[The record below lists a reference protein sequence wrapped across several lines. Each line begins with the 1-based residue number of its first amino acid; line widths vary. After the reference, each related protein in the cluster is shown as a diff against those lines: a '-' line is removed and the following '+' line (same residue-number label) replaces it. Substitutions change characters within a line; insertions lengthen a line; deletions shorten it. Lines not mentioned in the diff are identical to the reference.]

1 MGAIMKKYTAKHL
14 VLGALLLIPPTLVCA
29 DPIGTVDIYKAGK
42 GANYAIDIYGG
53 GLAGEEV
60 YAGVYMLQ
68 KIDGTGAGNLW
79 PNDQL
84 VGFCIEAEEPS
95 LPTIETYTVDTPDH
109 NYNPVLNEVMGPV
122 KSDYLSELW
131 GRYYD
136 PAWAGV
142 GGHTGSENLYA
153 SAFAAAVWEIVYE
166 DVPVSPLLWDVST
179 DNTPGVAGFSSYQA
193 SASIA
198 NSWLHS
204 LDGTGPKAN
213 LAVFTNQGAQN
224 FLVQVPEP
232 TTLALFGL
240 GGLMSVVRRRRRRL
254 A

>member
-1 MGAIMKKYTAKHL
+1 MRYRSAIIKAIGGIFLLALPGL
-14 VLGALLLIPPTLVCA
+14 VSA
-29 DPIGTVDIYKAGK
+29 DPLGTVDIYKAGF
-42 GANYAIDIYGG
+42 GANAAIDVWGG
-53 GLAGEEV
+53 GLAGPEM

-68 KIDGTGAGNLW
+68 KTADTGAGAIW
-79 PNDQL
+79 PNSQL

-95 LPTIETYTVDTPDH
+95 FPTTQTYTVDTPEH
-109 NYNPVLNEVMGPV
+109 NYSPVLNEYMGV
-122 KSDYLSELW
+122 DKANYLSELW

-136 PAWAGV
+136 PSWAGL
-142 GGHTGSENLYA
+142 GSHSTTENMEA
-153 SAFAAAVWEIVYE
+153 SAFAAAIWEIVYE
-166 DVPVSPLLWDVST
+166 DVPVSSLLWDVGS
-179 DNTPGVAGFSSYQA
+179 DGTPGVAGFSSLQA
-193 SASIA
+193 NSALA

-240 GGLMSVVRRRRRRL
+240 GGCFSVMRRRRRRPV
-254 A
+254 